1 MSLKMQTQQQCTNL
15 MEVQGRGLGPDS
27 QGVVDQRAD
36 HFPGEAGR
44 RGVGAQPERGH
55 TPHSWNETSLESTC
69 LCASVTVQQHTGIQ

>member
-36 HFPGEAGR
+36 HFP
-44 RGVGAQPERGH
+44 
-55 TPHSWNETSLESTC
+55 
-69 LCASVTVQQHTGIQ
+69 